1 VARNDV
7 AWRRLARKLL
17 EGKRR
22 VSVDD
27 FSDPGNPVH
36 LFAEIASPATG
47 VALWWVPLDAN
58 EEALARMSTWLAPE
72 EHARAARY
80 GRESLARRYVLG
92 RARLRWILGR
102 AVGVPPAEVPIV
114 RGARGRPQ
122 LEGNAGFDFNVSHTE
137 GVALIGIARDRR
149 IGVDVEHSTRVV
161 RADGLARKFLTPAE
175 QATLAPLG
183 ESERRTRFLRYW
195 TCKEAMS
202 KATGEGLSAP
212 FRELDVALANTIE
225 LVHGP
230 APYEPS
236 RWRLH
241 AVEAPA
247 GFIATVALWSGPR

>member
-1 VARNDV
+1 M
-7 AWRRLARKLL
+7 
-17 EGKRR
+17 
-22 VSVDD
+22 SVDD
-27 FSDPGNPVH
+27 FSDPGNP
-36 LFAEIASPATG
+36 LRPIELATPAVG
-47 VALWWVPLDAN
+47 VALWWASLAASDD
-58 EEALARMSTWLAPE
+58 ELARLSAWLAPE

-122 LEGNAGFDFNVSHTE
+122 LEGNAGFDFNISHTE
-137 GVALIGIARDRR
+137 GVALIGIVRDGR
-149 IGVDVEHSTRVV
+149 IGVDVEHSARVV

-212 FRELDVALANTIE
+212 FRQLDVALANTIE

-230 APYEPS
+230 APYDPS

-241 AVEAPA
+241 AVDAPA
-247 GFIATVALWSGPR
+247 GFVATVALWSGPR